1 MILSEEVKQ
10 KIKDEYMEWEECQ
23 YAGKARKERQKM
35 GQFFTPPE
43 LTIQMVEK
51 FEDMKGNIL
60 DPTCGCGGL
69 LVACILAG
77 ADPQNI
83 YGIELDPEI
92 LNLAQ
97 NRLYKMGVPE
107 DNLHLGNAL
116 NNDCY
121 EFGEGYEYDIEKNI
135 VTFKGKRPRKAFK
148 FGQRRCLIR

>member
-1 MILSEEVKQ
+1 MTLSEEVKK
-10 KIKDEYMEWEECQ
+10 KITEEYKEWEEHQ
-23 YAGKARKERQKM
+23 YAGKSKSERQEM

-43 LTIQMVEK
+43 LTIQMIEK

-92 LNLAQ
+92 LKLAQ
-97 NRLYKMGVPE
+97 DRLYKMGVPK

-116 NNDCY
+116 NEDCY
-121 EFGEGYEYDIEKNI
+121 EFGEGYEYDIEKNK
-135 VTFKGKRPRKAFK
+135 VTFKGKKVKKAFE
-148 FGQRRCLIR
+148 FGQR